1 MIEKKVVP
9 FGTYAIGTAFF
20 AKVVNSEKSA
30 DRKRIGTFS
39 FIGRNSDESDE
50 SSSHKEKNKTV
61 DGSSNV

>member
-1 MIEKKVVP
+1 MIEKRLCRLGRMP
-9 FGTYAIGTAFF
+9 PARPFF

-30 DRKRIGTFS
+30 DRKRIGPFS
-39 FIGRNSDESDE
+39 FIERNSDE

>member
-1 MIEKKVVP
+1 MIEKRLCRLGRMP
-9 FGTYAIGTAFF
+9 PARPFF